1 MFFVLGVVL
10 AHFNVIPTVATMA
23 ISAQIGISGA
33 RRKGTAPGNSIL
45 ASHLTCRIG

>member
-10 AHFNVIPTVATMA
+10 AHLNVIPTVATMV

-33 RRKGTAPGNSIL
+33 MRKMTAPDT
-45 ASHLTCRIG
+45 ASCHCTSH